1 MDPFTI
7 LMLASAASSIIG
19 SISQGNSEREQAKQD
34 ARRQKAQMDLQN
46 QQLDW
51 QIEDQTKGRDAA
63 EGSLLASTSALGVGG
78 ASIDMMRGQTIGEY
92 NRAIYQSQQQKDQ
105 VGLQQG
111 YLNQDLADFQK
122 QSRFNE
128 AVGIGT
134 SLLSTGV
141 SYYSHKAQLDLDKK
155 FKGLGIE

>member
-34 ARRQKAQMDLQN
+34 ARRQKAQMVFQN

-51 QIEDQTKGRDAA
+51 QIQDQTKGRDAA
-63 EGSLLASTSALGVGG
+63 EGSLLAGTSALGVGG

-92 NRAIYQSQQQKDQ
+92 NRAIYQSQQHKDQ

-111 YLNQDLADFQK
+111 YLNQDLAEFEK

-128 AVGIGT
+128 SVGIGSSILT
-134 SLLSTGV
+134 TGV
-141 SYYSHKAQLDLDKK
+141 NYYSRKSQLDLDKK

>member
-1 MDPFTI
+1 MSLALI
-7 LMLASAASSIIG
+7 LTLASVAANILG
-19 SISQGNSEREQAKQD
+19 AVAGGQAEREQAKQD
-34 ARRQKAQMDLQN
+34 ARRQKAQMVFQN

-51 QIEDQTKGRDAA
+51 QIQDQTKGRDAA
-63 EGSLLASTSALGVGG
+63 EGSLLTNASALGVGG
-78 ASIDMMRGQTIGEY
+78 PSMDMMMGSTIGEY

-111 YLNQDLADFQK
+111 YLNQDLAEFEK

-128 AVGIGT
+128 SVGIGSSILT
-134 SLLSTGV
+134 TGV
-141 SYYSHKAQLDLDKK
+141 NYYSRKSQLDLDKK